1 METLLC
7 GSHTFWFLYSAGLEL
22 GCREGEGGTER
33 RMVDGE
39 AQGLGGHTWEGTSPQ
54 GAQRGEAG
62 ACGCEEEPL
71 PHSAQCLGLTRG
83 FWSP

>member
-1 METLLC
+1 MLC

-39 AQGLGGHTWEGTSPQ
+39 AQGLGDALGRALAHREPSGVRRGHVAVRRSPY
-54 GAQRGEAG
+54 
-62 ACGCEEEPL
+62 L
-71 PHSAQCLGLTRG
+71 TLLSA
-83 FWSP
+83 